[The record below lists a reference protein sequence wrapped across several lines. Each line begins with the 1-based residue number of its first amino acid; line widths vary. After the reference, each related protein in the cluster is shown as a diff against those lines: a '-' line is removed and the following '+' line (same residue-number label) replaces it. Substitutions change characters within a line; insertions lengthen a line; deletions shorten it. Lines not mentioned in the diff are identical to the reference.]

1 MSFSGKNFEPNHGLN
16 RGWFKSELCGRLA
29 SKNTFFESLG
39 KQFEWGRGIIVTKG

>member
-1 MSFSGKNFEPNHGLN
+1 MSVLSRILN
-16 RGWFKSELCGRLA
+16 LTMVLIWGWFKSELRGRLA